1 MCKSTLY
8 FPHWQVVSKVSVKPL
23 LQCVLL
29 SHIEETLGTL
39 RYSGGNKNVKKA
51 IGLVSKTTT
60 LHMHQT
66 LLYISLPSLQEC
78 EVKMPNFT
86 FYGGCKQA
94 TVNVS
99 FSS

>member
-60 LHMHQT
+60 LHMHHAF
-66 LLYISLPSLQEC
+66 LYTSLPSLHNYI
-78 EVKMPNFT
+78 VKLSSFML
-86 FYGGCKQA
+86 YEGCKQVL
-94 TVNVS
+94 TSS
-99 FSS
+99 F